1 LRNNIFLTSNKRRT
15 SEKLLGLKIMN
26 LENSNKSIMND
37 VEDRVAVDDYTNG
50 SEQPEQTNA
59 NRDPLSGE
67 IGSHPL
73 GTGVGAAGAGTIA
86 TVAGGAVGGPIGAVV
101 GAVIGSVVG
110 GLAGKDAAEQLNPTF
125 EDIHWRE
132 IYSSGPYVEKGTT
145 YSDYQTAYRTGYEGY
160 DRYGHSGRS
169 YSDIESDLQ
178 RDYEG
183 DQSGSL
189 PWETAKHAVRD
200 AWERASA
207 SFRN

>member
-1 LRNNIFLTSNKRRT
+1 VAGSENIRKS
-15 SEKLLGLKIMN
+15 LGLKIMN
-26 LENSNKSIMND
+26 LETSNTSIVND
-37 VEDRVAVDDYTNG
+37 VEDKVTMDNHVNG
-50 SEQPEQTNA
+50 FGQPEQTNA

-67 IGSHPL
+67 LGSHPV
-73 GTGVGAAGAGTIA
+73 GTGMGAAGAGTIG
-86 TVAGGAVGGPIGAVV
+86 TLAGGVVGGPIGAVV

-125 EDIHWRE
+125 EDAHWRE
-132 IYSSGPYVEKGTT
+132 IYSSRPYVEKGTT
-145 YSDYQTAYRTGYEGY
+145 YADYQTAYRTGYEGY

-169 YSDIESDLQ
+169 YSDIEVDLQ
-178 RDYEG
+178 RDYEA

-189 PWETAKHAVRD
+189 RWEKAKHAVRD